1 MHHVSCLQP
10 PPSCWLPVQRS
21 GGWGWARFPGTLTA
35 DAFGVA
41 DFPTA
46 DGVVVL
52 LVAHQRVHA
61 QDRWRG

>member
-1 MHHVSCLQP
+1 MHHVSRLQP
-10 PPSCWLPVQRS
+10 P